1 MYSSIEMDKLETA
14 KILVD
19 DVMTR
24 SLITVTVGSSV
35 EEAVKKMIEYD
46 VECLPVIDSEGILH
60 GLITFRDI
68 VTKAVLS
75 QVNIQQLKV
84 EDIMTKNPIT
94 CSPTSTVLEVVKIMK
109 NKHLR
114 RVPVVDSS
122 NRLLGLITDF
132 DLALL
137 GWEVK

>member
-1 MYSSIEMDKLETA
+1 MYASIDMDKPETA
-14 KILVD
+14 KILVNE
-19 DVMTR
+19 VMTR
-24 SLITVTVGSSV
+24 SLITVTMGSSI
-35 EEAVKKMIEYD
+35 EEDFKKMIEYD
-46 VECLPVIDSEGILH
+46 VECLPVIDSEGTLH
-60 GLITFRDI
+60 GLVTFRDI

-75 QVNIQQLKV
+75 KVNIQQLKV

-94 CSPTSTVLEVVKIMK
+94 CSPTSTVLEVVRIMK

-114 RVPVVDSS
+114 RVPVVESS

>member
-1 MYSSIEMDKLETA
+1 MYASVEMDRLETA

-19 DVMTR
+19 EIMTR
-24 SLITVTVGSSV
+24 SLVTVTVGSSV

-46 VECLPVIDSEGILH
+46 VECLPVIDSEGFLH

-84 EDIMTKNPIT
+84 EDIMTRNPIT

-114 RVPVVDSS
+114 RVPVVDST